1 MTDLAGIKFP
11 SDALVSEWHV
21 GLDCSIL
28 ACPVAHPSG
37 CLFGFTRSQ
46 LGHLRSEVALAVH
59 KLPFTSVACWVESK
73 AKNAVTFCVFGSWWE
88 LCEEE
93 GSAVTKDRHHSS

>member
-1 MTDLAGIKFP
+1 MKDLAGIKFP

-21 GLDCSIL
+21 GLDGSIL

-37 CLFGFTRSQ
+37 RLFGFTRSQ

-59 KLPFTSVACWVESK
+59 KLPSTSVACWVESK
-73 AKNAVTFCVFGSWWE
+73 TKNAITFVCLVPGGN
-88 LCEEE
+88 C
-93 GSAVTKDRHHSS
+93 AKKRVQQ